1 MQATQTY
8 HKNIEYFTYTLYPEK
23 LEVLVDFIINATKIC
38 LDKNV
43 FSRRDPIIQK
53 ILRKCLKLKDQ
64 LVENLSLDPPRPA
77 AKKIQKT
84 KSIPKVILDF
94 VQHFEFL
101 TVFYSTG
108 ECLRSNSWSP
118 LNVRGPTKTCQ
129 SISKKLPKSLL

>member
-8 HKNIEYFTYTLYPEK
+8 QKNIEYFTYTLYPEK

-64 LVENLSLDPPRPA
+64 LVENLSRDPPRPA
-77 AKKIQKT
+77 PKKVQKT

-94 VQHFEFL
+94 VQHFEFFNGFL
-101 TVFYSTG
+101 SH
-108 ECLRSNSWSP
+108 R
-118 LNVRGPTKTCQ
+118 
-129 SISKKLPKSLL
+129 